1 MELEE
6 DRKSLARR
14 ESLTANIEL
23 QLERQRE
30 SLKKL
35 KESAVKKKAELEE
48 RTHEVEAAK
57 AALDTQVQEAVQEAV
72 RNLQEDQRV
81 GAQ

>member
-14 ESLTANIEL
+14 ESLTTNMEL

-30 SLKKL
+30 ALKSL

-48 RTHEVEAAK
+48 RAREVEAAK
-57 AALDTQVQEAVQEAV
+57 AALDTRVQEEVQEAV
-72 RNLQEDQRV
+72 RKLQEDQRV
-81 GAQ
+81 GA